1 MNSYRDNASISFVFY
16 TGQGASEPLINRITS
31 MWTGRFMHCELVF
44 AQPGGRNLSCGVW
57 QGETVFL
64 RHKTFGKDCWV
75 WRSITLPAKH
85 IATIKTFCKLQADRN
100 IPFNKAGLLRC
111 ATPFPRP
118 SDGKAWFCSELCVA
132 ALQTVGLFTNEVPS
146 AVTPTYLYELLDQL
160 DSYAN
165 ASPLVAQRIA
175 SKSLR
180 FKFGRNVGRK

>member
-16 TGQGASEPLINRITS
+16 TGQGASEPLINRLTS
-31 MWTGRFMHCELVF
+31 MWTGRYMHCELVF
-44 AQPGGRNLSCGVW
+44 SQPGGRNLSCGVW

-75 WRSITLPAKH
+75 WRSLSLPAKH
-85 IATIKTFCKLQADRN
+85 IQTIKAFCKLQADN
-100 IPFNKAGLLRC
+100 KIPFNKSGLLRC
-111 ATPFPRP
+111 TTPFPRP

-132 ALQTVGLFTNEVPS
+132 ALQTIGMFTNEVPS
-146 AVTPTYLYELLDQL
+146 AVTPSYLYDLLGQI

-180 FKFGRNVGRK
+180 FNFRKK